1 MSTDSGTVPFQVVLI
16 LMNSCIELDAIK
28 PLDIQTGPLLTPDW
42 SIKTTVFDSN
52 LANFCVTGS
61 RY

>member
-1 MSTDSGTVPFQVVLI
+1 MSTDSGAVPFQVVLI

-42 SIKTTVFDSN
+42 SIINT
-52 LANFCVTGS
+52 
-61 RY
+61 